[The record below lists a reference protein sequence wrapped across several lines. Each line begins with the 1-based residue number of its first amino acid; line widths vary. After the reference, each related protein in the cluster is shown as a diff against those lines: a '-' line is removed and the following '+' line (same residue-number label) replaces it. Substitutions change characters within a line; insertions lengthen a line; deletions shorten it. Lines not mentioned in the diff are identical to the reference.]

1 MEFSIIPILLSLKVA
16 IASVLIVTC
25 LSIPVAGHM
34 VKRKFPGKDI
44 VESLMTLPLVLP
56 PSVIGFI
63 LLYIFGKNG
72 PLGQFLES
80 MFHVRVVFTIWGAII
95 AAVVVSFPLMYQSVK
110 AAIESVDPNLEN
122 AARTLGAGEFKVFL
136 TITLPLAWNGVL
148 AGFVLAFARSLGEFG
163 ATLMIAG
170 NIPGKTQT
178 MPLAIYFY
186 SEAGMSH
193 EAVVLVLIMTIFS
206 FIVIY
211 GLNHWGK
218 GSMRRKAKRGDS
230 YDQDAF

>member
-1 MEFSIIPILLSLKVA
+1 MEFSFIPILLSLKVA
-16 IASVLIVTC
+16 VSSVFIVSC
-25 LSIPVAGHM
+25 LVIPIAGHM
-34 VKRKFPGKDI
+34 AKRDFFGKDV
-44 VESLMTLPLVLP
+44 VESILTLPLVLP
-56 PSVIGFI
+56 PSVVGFM
-63 LLYIFGKNG
+63 LLYLFGKNG
-72 PLGQFLES
+72 PLGKLLES
-80 MFHVRVVFTIWGAII
+80 VFHIQVVFSLWGAII

-122 AARTLGAGEFKVFL
+122 AARTLGAGEVRVFF

-186 SEAGMSH
+186 SESGMTQ
-193 EAVVLVLIMTIFS
+193 EATILVLIMTVFS
-206 FIVIY
+206 FLVIY
-211 GLNHWGK
+211 GLNRWGK
-218 GSMRRKAKRGDS
+218 GSRRQLKRGVIND
-230 YDQDAF
+230 